1 MTELEIIQIVQTWL
15 NNNFQKTKVS
25 QLATA
30 SSLTGLY
37 VLGFLANG
45 SVKAPIELLKG
56 NAGKSVELRN
66 NNGELQ
72 WRVEGGTWAKLY
84 DQDDLRGKPFAYE
97 DFTQEQLDQ
106 LAKAVGEGLEFRS
119 NGVYIQYRLKG
130 GTWMNVVALADLKG
144 DKGDP
149 FVYSDFTPEQIEGLK
164 VKGDKGDPNV
174 LKIGTV
180 EKSDEAKATITG
192 DSPDQTLNLWLPK
205 GDQGESIEIQRTAT
219 HIQWR
224 VIGEIEWLNLIALS
238 DLEGEQ
244 GESIE
249 LQKTATHIQW
259 RVVGGAEW
267 LNLVELSELQGDTG
281 NSGVYVGSEEPTDP
295 NVKVWIDVTGSE
307 DGNWTKEW

>member
-97 DFTQEQLDQ
+97 DFTQEQLDL
-106 LAKAVGEGLEFRS
+106 LAESVGDGLEFRA
-119 NGVYIQYRLKG
+119 NATHIQYRLKG
-130 GTWMNVVALADLKG
+130 GTWIDVVSLELLKG
-144 DKGDP
+144 DKGDKG
-149 FVYSDFTPEQIEGLK
+149 DIGDTGLTGP
-164 VKGDKGDPNV
+164 KGDKGDPNT
-174 LKIGTV
+174 LSIGTV
-180 EKSDEAKATITG
+180 QGGASAEASITG
-192 DSPDQTLNLWLPK
+192 TAPNQTLNLTLPK
-205 GDQGESIEIQRTAT
+205 GDTGTKGDKGDKGDVGPANTLSIGTVKSGETSGASIT
-219 HIQWR
+219 
-224 VIGEIEWLNLIALS
+224 GEAPNQTLNLT
-238 DLEGEQ
+238 LE
-244 GESIE
+244 
-249 LQKTATHIQW
+249 K
-259 RVVGGAEW
+259 
-267 LNLVELSELQGDTG
+267 GDTG

-307 DGNWTKEW
+307 DGNWIKEW